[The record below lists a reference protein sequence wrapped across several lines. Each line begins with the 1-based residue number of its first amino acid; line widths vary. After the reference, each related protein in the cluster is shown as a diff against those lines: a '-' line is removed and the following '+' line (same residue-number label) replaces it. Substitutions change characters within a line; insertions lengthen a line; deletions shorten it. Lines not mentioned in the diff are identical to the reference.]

1 MKLFIQVILLKGLNQ
16 KSNKQEIKRKKKI
29 RKRKGKSIGA
39 LSAFCK

>member
-16 KSNKQEIKRKKKI
+16 KSNKQEIKRKKI

-39 LSAFCK
+39 LSAFGK